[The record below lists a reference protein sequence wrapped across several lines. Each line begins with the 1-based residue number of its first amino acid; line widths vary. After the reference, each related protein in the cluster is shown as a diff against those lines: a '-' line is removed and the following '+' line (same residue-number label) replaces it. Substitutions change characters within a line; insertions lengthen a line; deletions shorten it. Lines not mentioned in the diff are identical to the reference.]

1 MAVTEIAPDLGP
13 SPPRIA
19 DSTAGEIEREDRAYG
34 IRGASANFLTLV
46 GQTSMLLFQI
56 LGARLFGAASWGAY
70 AFGLSALEI
79 CGRLGLMGA
88 DKGIL
93 VFVAQRRAQ
102 SDWEGAER
110 AIATG
115 IRMSLVLGGLLAI
128 GALVGA
134 GTVGRLYGQASF
146 GQALRIMAVAIPM
159 MSLTTILLAATMARK
174 TMSYNLL
181 VKGAVEPVLRISLIL
196 ALGLSLG
203 SLRGLALVHVIAAA
217 ATAAVALWAFTRLY
231 PSARILTAVVRSPF
245 DTGLVRYAVP
255 LAASEFVNS
264 FLAQTNVLVL
274 GKFRSAEEVGVYSAA
289 LALSTAVS
297 FLRGAFDTVLAPIAA
312 EALVHGDH
320 ARLARNLQ
328 LYCRIILVF
337 AVPLAG
343 LMIVGGPVLLGFHG
357 PVFEQGRATLAILSI
372 GHVVNASMGLCNWTL
387 LASGRSR
394 IVLANNVAAF
404 VVNIVLCVALVPRL
418 GMEGAAV
425 AAASTITVL
434 QAIIA
439 FEAFKLARVQPF
451 SAGFVRLAV
460 LGAAVI
466 GGELGLYEILPGAA
480 LVRALVSVVGG
491 ALAFFLLAWLTGT
504 KDERDMLK
512 GLVGRWRTARAPEAR

>member
-1 MAVTEIAPDLGP
+1 M
-13 SPPRIA
+13 
-19 DSTAGEIEREDRAYG
+19 ERADRAHG

-93 VFVAQRRAQ
+93 VFVAARRAQ
-102 SDWEGAER
+102 SDWDGAER

-115 IRMSLVLGGLLAI
+115 IRMSLILGTLLAV
-128 GALVGA
+128 GVFAGA

-146 GQALRIMAVAIPM
+146 GQALRVMAVAIPM
-159 MSLTTILLAATMARK
+159 VSLTTILLAATMARK

-181 VKGAVEPVLRISLIL
+181 VKGAVEPILRVSLIL
-196 ALGLSLG
+196 GLGLTLG
-203 SLRGLALVHVIAAA
+203 SLGGLVLVHVIAAA
-217 ATAAVALWAFTRLY
+217 GTAAVALWAFTRLY
-231 PSARILTAVVRSPF
+231 PFRRALATVARSPF
-245 DTGLVRYAVP
+245 DTSLVRYAIP
-255 LAASEFVNS
+255 LALSEFVNS

-274 GKFRSAEEVGVYSAA
+274 GKFRSAEDVGVYSAA
-289 LALSTAVS
+289 MALSTAVS

-312 EALVHGDH
+312 EALVQGDN

-328 LYCRIILVF
+328 LYCRIILTF

-343 LMIVGGPVLLGFHG
+343 LMIVGGPVLMGFHG
-357 PVFEQGRATLAILSI
+357 PVFEKGRLTLAILSL

-394 IVLANNVAAF
+394 IVLVNNVGAF
-404 VVNIVLCVALVPRL
+404 LVNILLCVALVPRL
-418 GMEGAAV
+418 GMEGAAL
-425 AAASTITVL
+425 AAAATITVL

-439 FEAFKLARVQPF
+439 FESFKVARVQPF
-451 SAGFVRLAV
+451 SAGFIRLVV
-460 LGAAVI
+460 LGAAVV
-466 GGELGLYEILPGAA
+466 GGELALYAVLPGSP
-480 LVRALVSVVGG
+480 LVRALVTVVGG
-491 ALAFFLLAWLTGT
+491 SAIFFLLAWLTGAE
-504 KDERDMLK
+504 DERAMLRS
-512 GLVGRWRTARAPEAR
+512 LVGRRTPAQTGRA